1 LPEGSS
7 TVWVDSN
14 GRLVQ
19 ARNSFTI
26 SAAFGASLREE
37 NPDLGDAPIGPR
49 IFTSTLRLSAFGAP
63 VHIAAPTLQPSDST
77 AFAVSGE
84 VTDVA
89 RCG

>member
-1 LPEGSS
+1 LPEASS
-7 TVWVDSN
+7 TIWVDGN

-26 SAAFGASLREE
+26 SAAFVASLRKEKL
-37 NPDLGDAPIGPR
+37 DLGDVPFGPR

-63 VHIAAPTLQPSDST
+63 VHIAAPRPQPGPSHALSVYG
-77 AFAVSGE
+77 AAA
-84 VTDVA
+84 VA